1 MPGHF
6 VEEAGRV
13 CLGLPVHSSGVP
25 RPSQLHS
32 AQQAQGPSH
41 QLIVTASE
49 LLHVN
54 LNINWDVSNLY
65 LFFIFIFLRLCFPLR
80 SVKQLSKVCAPSSEE
95 VTSCSQIMHQPITQL
110 QWPQPSSAWKKWSKQ
125 EVRQHIYQYVT
136 ICFSFCVSVSVQ
148 SWVSPLISILFWFT
162 RFRFNFRFSYLV
174 KYESNSESTGP
185 VLSSLVVKICP
196 CTE

>member
-65 LFFIFIFLRLCFPLR
+65 LFLYLYFYAYVFL
-80 SVKQLSKVCAPSSEE
+80 S
-95 VTSCSQIMHQPITQL
+95 
-110 QWPQPSSAWKKWSKQ
+110 
-125 EVRQHIYQYVT
+125 
-136 ICFSFCVSVSVQ
+136 
-148 SWVSPLISILFWFT
+148 
-162 RFRFNFRFSYLV
+162 
-174 KYESNSESTGP
+174 GP
-185 VLSSLVVKICP
+185 
-196 CTE
+196 